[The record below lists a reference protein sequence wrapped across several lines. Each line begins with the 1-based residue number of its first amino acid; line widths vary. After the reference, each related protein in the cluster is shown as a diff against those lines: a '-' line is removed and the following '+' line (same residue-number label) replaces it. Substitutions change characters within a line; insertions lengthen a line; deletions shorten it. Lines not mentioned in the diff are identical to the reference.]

1 MLTVKFAPSL
11 SATLYPN
18 LLKTVLP
25 LLGNDR
31 GVVIQKDGA
40 DLALVRMGEDTIT
53 VRDLPAHLFVTEETF
68 PFDPMVFEAFALE
81 VSGPGETLFH
91 TIGRCVSGFWDAR
104 QIHIGDHGIA
114 IFHENDRPEHL
125 GPDFTMTFFSYDDLR
140 RVAKQGYGYS
150 DGGTV
155 LGAEFKDFTSAPTE
169 PSEVKDAPK
178 DPEGDM
184 MRGFYERVRRL
195 MWEGTSMQLQA
206 DLKEFRA
213 CPRLPL
219 AD

>member
-1 MLTVKFAPSL
+1 MLTVKFASSL

-53 VRDLPAHLFVTEETF
+53 VRDLPAQLFVTEATF
-68 PFDPMVFEAFALE
+68 RFDPMVFEAFALE
-81 VSGPGETLFH
+81 VSGPSETLFH

-104 QIHIGDHGIA
+104 QLHIGDHGIA

-125 GPDFTMTFFSYDDLR
+125 GSDFTMTFFTYDQLR

-150 DGGTV
+150 DGGTI
-155 LGAEFKDFTSAPTE
+155 LGAEFKDFASAPTE
-169 PSEVKDAPK
+169 PTEVKDAPK
-178 DPEGDM
+178 DPEADL
-184 MRGFYERVRRL
+184 MREFYTRVRRL
-195 MWEGTSMQLQA
+195 MWEETLVQIQP
-206 DLKEFRA
+206 DLKAFRA
-213 CPRLPL
+213 YARLPL

>member
-1 MLTVKFAPSL
+1 MLTVKFASSL

-25 LLGNDR
+25 LLGTDS
-31 GVVIQKDGA
+31 GVVVQKDGA

-53 VRDLPAHLFVTEETF
+53 IREIPAHLFVTEENF

-81 VSGPGETLFH
+81 VSGPGESLFH

-104 QIHIGDHGIA
+104 HIHIGDHGIA
-114 IFHENDRPEHL
+114 VFHENDRPEHL
-125 GPDFTMTFFSYDDLR
+125 GSEFTLTFFSYGDLR
-140 RVAKQGYGYS
+140 KVANQGYGYS

-155 LGAEFKDFTSAPTE
+155 LGADFKDLASAPIE
-169 PSEVKDAPK
+169 PAEIKDAPK
-178 DPEGDM
+178 DSEADL
-184 MRGFYERVRRL
+184 MREFYARVRSL
-195 MWEGTSMQLQA
+195 MWEETSMHLQA
-206 DLKEFRA
+206 DLKEFQA

-219 AD
+219 ED